1 MLAIACSE
9 DDAPLQ
15 LQLCTE
21 VTYKL
26 ASSSSECES
35 EGLEM
40 QTSLAAELSDQG
52 EPVEINMTDDQ
63 KYEPESLPVVFAEQP
78 SSSSKETWT
87 VGVNCGQFV
96 GRRDS
101 ACVQPQSQV
110 LICNVVS
117 NLTSLPKDLLKG
129 CMQSLKTCFGRQSLP
144 VQSGARLLGM
154 SAATVESVW
163 RTLRGTGFQPASC
176 YIVYDGYS
184 GFFVHAHF
192 LA

>member
-1 MLAIACSE
+1 MACSE

-15 LQLCTE
+15 LQLSTE

-40 QTSLAAELSDQG
+40 QTSVAAELSDQG

-63 KYEPESLPVVFAEQP
+63 KYDEPESLPVVSAEQP

-96 GRRDS
+96 GRAKS
-101 ACVQPQSQV
+101 
-110 LICNVVS
+110 
-117 NLTSLPKDLLKG
+117 
-129 CMQSLKTCFGRQSLP
+129 
-144 VQSGARLLGM
+144 
-154 SAATVESVW
+154 
-163 RTLRGTGFQPASC
+163 
-176 YIVYDGYS
+176 
-184 GFFVHAHF
+184 
-192 LA
+192 